1 MKPPRL
7 PLLLLLAASTTV
19 HGADWP
25 RWRGPNR
32 DDVSTET
39 GLLKQ
44 WPETGPKKLW
54 MSAKAGLG
62 YSGCAVVQGVL
73 YTMGLEGD
81 TEQLLAFD
89 ANTGDL
95 KWSTPIG
102 PIFTNKWGDG
112 PRGTPAVDGNRVYAL
127 SGQGYLLCANCADGK
142 PVWTAALKDFGGK
155 PPGWGYTESLL
166 VDGNNVVC
174 TPGGAQGTMLALDK
188 TTGKKVWQSTDW
200 TDPAQYASIVPADIH
215 GARQYVALTAQ
226 HIAGID
232 AKSGAKLW
240 LADFSGRTAVIPTPI
255 VLNNTVYVASGY
267 GVGCKLIHIGAKNVV
282 QDGWTNTN
290 MVNHHGGVV
299 LVDGYL
305 YGYSDKGGWTCQD
318 WKTGEVKWAE
328 KKLGKGAV
336 HCADGMLYLLE
347 ESSGTVVLIDASPNG
362 WKEYSRFKL
371 DPQTTQRKP
380 DGRIWT
386 HPVVSD
392 GKLYLR
398 DQELLFCYDIQD
410 RTKRAAAPAKTVALS
425 NFTDPESAKQ
435 AAMKLYPALGVPG
448 SPFNQAFLNK
458 FRQLQQVRPEV
469 LKNPNWPMLLAEEV
483 ASDLKK

>member
-1 MKPPRL
+1 MKSPL
-7 PLLLLLAASTTV
+7 PLLLLLAASTV
-19 HGADWP
+19 HADDWP

-32 DDVSTET
+32 DDISKET

-44 WPETGPKKLW
+44 WPEGGPKKLW
-54 MSAKAGLG
+54 MSEKAGLG
-62 YSGCAVVQGVL
+62 FSGYAIVQGTL

-81 TEQLLAFD
+81 SEQLLAFD
-89 ANTGDL
+89 ANTGAL

-112 PRGTPAVDGNRVYAL
+112 PRGTPAVEGNRVYAM
-127 SGQGYLLCANCADGK
+127 SGQGYILCANCADGK
-142 PVWTAALKDFGGK
+142 PVWTTALKDFGGK

-166 VDGNNVVC
+166 VDGNNVIC

-200 TDPAQYASIVPADIH
+200 TDPAQYASVVPADIN
-215 GARQYVALTAQ
+215 GTRQYVALTAQ
-226 HIAGID
+226 HIGGID
-232 AKSGAKLW
+232 AKTGHKLW

-255 VLNNTVYVASGY
+255 VQNNTVYVASGY
-267 GVGCKLIHIGAKNVV
+267 GVGCKLFHIGAKNAVE
-282 QDGWTNTN
+282 DGWTNTN
-290 MVNHHGGVV
+290 MINHHGGVV

-328 KKLGKGAV
+328 KKLGKGAI
-336 HCADGMLYLLE
+336 HCADGMLFLLE
-347 ESSGTVVLIDASPNG
+347 ESSGTVALIDASPNG
-362 WKEYSRFKL
+362 WNEHSRFKL

-398 DQELLFCYDIQD
+398 DQELLFCFEVQD
-410 RTKRAAAPAKTVALS
+410 PTKRPAATAGGAVVTPHKFS
-425 NFTDPESAKQ
+425 DPESAKQ
-435 AAMKLYPALGVPG
+435 AAMKLYPALGIQG

-458 FRQLQQVRPEV
+458 YRQIQQLKPDI
-469 LKNPNWPMLLAEEV
+469 LKNPNWPMLIAEEV
-483 ASDLKK
+483 ASELKK